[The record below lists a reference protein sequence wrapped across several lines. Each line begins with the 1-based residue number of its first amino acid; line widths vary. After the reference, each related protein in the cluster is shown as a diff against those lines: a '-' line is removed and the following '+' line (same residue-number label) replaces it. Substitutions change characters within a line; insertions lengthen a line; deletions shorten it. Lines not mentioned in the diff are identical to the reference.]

1 MNALAQSGF
10 RVTGNLNEGVG
21 DAAPGTP
28 NAGTTGLP
36 TVDGALGQLGVN
48 VFFSTQDLVNYTNT
62 SKTNTTL
69 YGGWYKY
76 VHFKSSWSATLA
88 IGQPLYY
95 VDTTAVLANEVT
107 ADCTAAGI
115 YAGIA
120 LNATTTKGN
129 YWWIQVSGIT
139 WGLCKST
146 VTTTTAGDLAVQT
159 DGTTGTIDSVADATD
174 YFTTALKGGKLV
186 RGQWLDAPANAG
198 LKRMLMIPPSLF
210 Q

>member
-1 MNALAQSGF
+1 MNALTASGV
-10 RVTGNLNEGVG
+10 RITGNLNEGVG
-21 DAAPGTP
+21 DAGIGTSV
-28 NAGTTGLP
+28 AGQTGLP
-36 TVDGALGQLGVN
+36 TVAGAYGQLGAN
-48 VFFSTQDLVNYTNT
+48 VFISTPELVNYTNT
-62 SKTNTTL
+62 SKTNATL
-69 YGGWYKY
+69 YGGWFKY

-95 VDTTAVLANEVT
+95 VDLAGMLANEVT

-129 YWWIQVSGIT
+129 YWWIQTSGIVYA
-139 WGLCKST
+139 LCKAT

-198 LKRMLMIPPSLF
+198 LKRMMMLPAPLF

>member
-1 MNALAQSGF
+1 MNSLSAAGY

-21 DAAPGTP
+21 DAGIGTP
-28 NAGTTGLP
+28 TAGTTGLP
-36 TVDGALGQLGVN
+36 TVDGAYGQLGVN
-48 VFFSTQDLVNYTNT
+48 VFMSTAELVSYTNT
-62 SKTNTTL
+62 SKTNATL
-69 YGGWYKY
+69 YGGWFKY

-95 VDTTAVLANEVT
+95 IDTAAVLANEVT

-115 YAGIA
+115 FAGIA

-129 YWWIQVSGIT
+129 YWWIQTSGIVYT
-139 WGLCKST
+139 LCKST

-198 LKRMLMIPPSLF
+198 LKRMLLF
-210 Q
+210 PVTQFQ